1 VSEATRRRAAA
12 GTTVTD
18 PDDPFA
24 GSKLMSVNVEEAPAV
39 GPPQAAGTPARRP
52 AAVPRRPSEH
62 LTARPRAAADGTF
75 PGRPFAPSLVPKLPN
90 GLLPALLGEAARL
103 TEDNPQITSPR
114 GLVDFWN
121 LFQHRSRTL
130 DLDDFG
136 FDEPAARTWRP
147 LFEFLYRVW
156 WRVTATGLDNVPGTG
171 RALLVAN
178 HSGVLPWD
186 GAMVKTG
193 LRLEHPS
200 RREARMLIL
209 DMFTTLPFLQPWL
222 REMGEVRAC
231 PENGERLLARDELV
245 CVFPEG
251 IKGVGKLFRD
261 RYRLARFGRG
271 GFIRLALRTGAPIIP
286 VAVVGAEEIYPNL
299 VRLDFIGRAI
309 GLPYFPVTP
318 FFPALGLL
326 GTIPLPTKWWI
337 DFGRPIVF
345 DRRPDIAERP
355 MIVNELADKVRTTLQ
370 TMIDSRLARRGDIF
384 TGE

>member
-1 VSEATRRRAAA
+1 MSEAAGRRAAGA
-12 GTTVTD
+12 PDTAS
-18 PDDPFA
+18 DDPFE
-24 GSKLMSVNVEEAPAV
+24 GSKLLGSRTKAEETERPSTVSV
-39 GPPQAAGTPARRP
+39 RRP
-52 AAVPRRPSEH
+52 TVLPRRPSEH
-62 LTARPRAAADGTF
+62 LTARPRHAAEPAPVAD
-75 PGRPFAPSLVPKLPN
+75 PFTPSLLDRLPE
-90 GLLPALLGEAARL
+90 GFLAGLLGEASRFVK
-103 TEDNPQITSPR
+103 DRPSIDSPR
-114 GLVDFWN
+114 SAVDLWN
-121 LFQHRSRTL
+121 LFRHRARTL

-136 FDEPAARTWRP
+136 FDEPAAKTWWP

-156 WRVTATGLDNVPGTG
+156 WRVTSSGFENVPGTG

-193 LRLEHPS
+193 LRLEHPA

-222 REMGEVRAC
+222 RHMGEVRAC
-231 PENGERLLARDELV
+231 PENAERLLARDEV
-245 CVFPEG
+245 VGVFPEG

-271 GFIRLALRTGAPIIP
+271 GFVRLALRTGAPIIP
-286 VAVVGAEEIYPNL
+286 VSVVGAEEIYPNL
-299 VRLDFIGRAI
+299 VRLDFVGRPI

-326 GTIPLPTKWWI
+326 GTVPLPTKWWI
-337 DFGRPIVF
+337 DFGKPIVF
-345 DRRPDIAERP
+345 DRQPGLAERP

-370 TMIDSRLARRGDIF
+370 TMIDSRLTRRGDLL